1 MKNIIEKILI
11 IKLLYIQ
18 LHLYDYIMDKFSQTT
33 LILKLLEVD
42 FMIEIEFK

>member
-11 IKLLYIQ
+11 VKVLYIQ
-18 LHLYDYIMDKFSQTT
+18 LYLYDFIMDKFSQTT